1 LFECGGAV
9 VLEAMAAGLP
19 VIATAWGG
27 PLDYLDDSCG
37 VLVSPDSRAALVSGF
52 AEAIVRLARSASL
65 RDQMGQAG
73 YERVRQHFDWQRKID
88 RMLELYSSVSQNEPA
103 PQVEFN
109 G

>member
-1 LFECGGAV
+1 MECGGAV

-37 VLVSPDSRAALVSGF
+37 ILVRPDSREALVSGF
-52 AEAIVRLARSASL
+52 ADAIVRLARSAPL

-73 YERVRQHFDWQRKID
+73 YGRIHQHFDWQRKID
-88 RMLELYSSVSQNEPA
+88 RMLELYRSVGQNE
-103 PQVEFN
+103 VGLN